1 MFKSLLNRFTNSFTT
16 SPATR
21 RSTLGNNAHRRRELP
36 RRRKQMG
43 RVLRAEQLEG
53 RSLMAAGVLDTS
65 LNGTGVVES
74 SGPTIYW
81 DNPHAVGVFSNNKVV
96 LGGVSWNTGLT
107 GQPRHALLAKY
118 NEDGSTDT
126 TFGTAGKVELSFGA
140 NDGGTPINTI
150 NDIAIDHAQR
160 IVAVGYTVSTSPNQQ
175 LSFVARFDANG
186 ILDSTFGTNGVVY
199 VDTAGTNGNANSVE
213 IDSQNRIV
221 VGGVDFSS
229 GWYSWV
235 TRLST
240 TGANDWTHVMANG
253 DARPV
258 LVTTGPQDKVVLTTF
273 HKGNTSESSYPVVA
287 RITAGGS
294 WDTTFGGT
302 GIVAGDVG
310 DLYSGIAVD
319 NFGRVIVTGKT
330 PFNANTGGSDVR
342 VARLTNVGV
351 FDSTF
356 DGDGRVTAVFSG
368 HGGWGGGIGSEV
380 AIGTDGKI
388 TIAGN
393 ASDGGTNH
401 PGLLRFSSNGA
412 PDLSMGDGGG
422 WLLPTTHQMS
432 AMAIDSQSRI
442 ILAGKKAGEG
452 FAFSRYLHANV
463 APNLSGI
470 GANGSYT
477 ENAAP
482 VLVASTAEIAD
493 PDNIKFKRGRLTLR
507 VTSGASSG
515 DRLTIQNQGAGV
527 GQIGVV
533 ANEVRYE
540 GWTIGTYSGG
550 NGSGSLV
557 VNLTTNFATVPAIRA
572 LMRAIT
578 FRTLGDNPAVNDR
591 QVTFTMTD
599 GNLGT
604 SNTATV
610 TMSVVAV
617 NDRPVLG
624 AIGSAINY
632 TENALPIPV
641 TSTGTVFDVDS
652 PNFDGGKLT
661 ARISVGAKVED
672 RLSIQNAG
680 PISVVGDQVH
690 YDGVSIGEFV
700 GGNGVT
706 PLVINLNSTADSAKT
721 QSLLNNIVYANVSDN
736 PYTTPRTFWVQLNDG
751 DGSVSPPLT
760 KTIQVTAVNDGP
772 VLGGIGGS
780 ASYAQNS
787 AGIYVSNS
795 ATVLDVDSTNFDM
808 GKLTVEIS
816 AGADAS
822 NRLEIGGTIFTIDG
836 SNNIIRAGQVIGTL
850 TSNGVGLTKLE
861 ITFNA
866 NATAGIVQQLVRA
879 IRFKTVAGTSIVQRN
894 LAFALTDGDGGTS
907 ATLNKTVDVT

>member
-1 MFKSLLNRFTNSFTT
+1 
-16 SPATR
+16 
-21 RSTLGNNAHRRRELP
+21 
-36 RRRKQMG
+36 MG

-53 RSLMAAGVLDTS
+53 RSLMAAGVIDTS
-65 LNGTGVVES
+65 LNGTGLVES

-81 DNPHAVGVFSNNKVV
+81 DDPKAAGVFGNNKIV
-96 LGGVSWNTGLT
+96 LGGVSWNTT
-107 GQPRHALLAKY
+107 SPGQPRHALLAKY

-126 TFGTAGKVELSFGA
+126 TFGSSGKVEVSFGA
-140 NDGGTPINTI
+140 NDVGTPINAI

-160 IVAVGYTVSTSPNQQ
+160 IVAVGYTVSGPPNQQ

-186 ILDSTFGTNGVVY
+186 VLDSTFGTNGVVY
-199 VDTAGTNGNANSVE
+199 IDTAGVNGNPFSVA

-221 VGGVDFSS
+221 VGGVDHSS

-240 TGANDWTHVMANG
+240 TGTIDWTQAISNG
-253 DARPV
+253 DAQPV
-258 LVTTGPQDKVVLTTF
+258 LVATGSQDKVVLTTF
-273 HKGNTSESSYPVVA
+273 HRGTTSSYPFVA
-287 RITAGGS
+287 RLTAGGD
-294 WDTTFGGT
+294 WDAAFGGT

-330 PFNANTGGSDVR
+330 PYNANTGGSDVR
-342 VARLTNVGV
+342 VARFTNAGV

-368 HGGWGGGIGSEV
+368 HGGWGGGTAKEV
-380 AIGTDGKI
+380 SIGTDGKI
-388 TIAGN
+388 TIAGS

-401 PGLLRFSSNGA
+401 PGLLRFLNNGA

-422 WLLPTTHQMS
+422 WLLPMNHAMS

-442 ILAGKKAGEG
+442 VLAGKKVGEG
-452 FAFSRYLHANV
+452 FAFSRYLPTNV
-463 APNLSGI
+463 SPTLSGI
-470 GANGSYT
+470 EGNGSYT
-477 ENAAP
+477 ENATP
-482 VLVASTAEIAD
+482 VQISSTAEIAD
-493 PDNIKFKRGRLTLR
+493 PDNVNFKRGRLTVR
-507 VTSGASSG
+507 VSSGAEAR
-515 DRLTIQNQGAGV
+515 DRLTIQNQGSGV
-527 GQIGVV
+527 GQIAVV
-533 ANEVRYE
+533 GNEVRYE
-540 GWTIGTYSGG
+540 GWTFGTFFGG
-550 NGSGSLV
+550 GGTSPLAI
-557 VNLTTNFATVPAIRA
+557 NLTNNNATFPAIRA

-578 FRTLGDNPAVNDR
+578 FRTLGDNPTVNDR
-591 QVTFTMTD
+591 QVTFTLTD
-599 GNLGT
+599 GNWGT

-624 AIGSAINY
+624 AIGPAINY
-632 TENALPIPV
+632 TENALPMPV
-641 TSTGTVFDVDS
+641 MSTGTVFDVDS

-661 ARISVGAKVED
+661 ARISVGAKTED

-680 PISVVGDQVH
+680 PISVVGNQVH
-690 YDGVSIGEFV
+690 YNGVSIGEFA
-700 GGNGVT
+700 GGNGTT

-721 QSLLNNIVYANVSDN
+721 QSLMNNVVYANVSDN

-751 DGSVSPPLT
+751 DGSVSAALT
-760 KTIQVTAVNDGP
+760 KNIQVTAVNDGP

-780 ASYAQNS
+780 ASYLQNS
-787 AGIYVSNS
+787 DGIYVSNS
-795 ATVLDVDSTNFDM
+795 ATVLDVDSNNFDT
-808 GKLTVEIS
+808 GKLTVEIT

-822 NRLEIGGTIFTIDG
+822 NRLEIGGTIFSIDG
-836 SNNIIRAGQVIGTL
+836 SNNIIRAGQVIGSM
-850 TSNGVGLTKLE
+850 TSSGVGLAKLE

-879 IRFKTVAGTSIVQRN
+879 IRFKTVVGTSTVQRN
-894 LAFALTDGDGGTS
+894 LAFTLTDGDGGTS
-907 ATLNKTVDVT
+907 AILNKTVDVT